1 MTTYAAV
8 TLTSGAIAATW
19 AGASTAVEAGAHYL
33 GFVFFAGSPRAVT
46 PDQAAALA
54 DVVPPGIARVG
65 LFVNPDDATLDQVL
79 STAPLDMIQLHGTEQ
94 PGRVSAIRA
103 RTGLPVMKA
112 VAISGPDDVTQGH
125 AYADVADRL
134 MFDAKPPKD
143 ATRPGGNALSFDWQ
157 LIAGESWSKPW
168 ILAGGLTPENVADAI
183 AASGATAVDVSSGVE
198 DASGA
203 KNPEN
208 IRGFIAAAKGA

>member
-1 MTTYAAV
+1 MTCAV
-8 TLTSGAIAATW
+8 KICGLMSADAVD
-19 AGASTAVEAGAHYL
+19 ASVEAGADMV
-33 GFVFFAGSPRAVT
+33 GFVFFPPSPRSLSVA
-46 PDQAAALA
+46 DAAALT
-54 DVVPPGIARVG
+54 ARVPNHVTRVA
-65 LFVNPDDATLDQVL
+65 LSVDADDTL
-79 STAPLDMIQLHGTEQ
+79 LDAIAADAGVDMMQFHGHE
-94 PGRVSAIRA
+94 PFERISEVRD
-103 RTGLPVMKA
+103 RYGLPVMKA
-112 VAISGPDDVTQGH
+112 LAIASPDDVTRGH

-143 ATRPGGNALSFDWQ
+143 ATRPGGNALAFDWQ

-168 ILAGGLTPENVADAI
+168 ILAGGLTPQNVADAI

-198 DASGA
+198 DAPGV

>member
-1 MTTYAAV
+1 MTCAV
-8 TLTSGAIAATW
+8 KICGLMSADAVD
-19 AGASTAVEAGAHYL
+19 ASVEAGADMV
-33 GFVFFAGSPRAVT
+33 GFVFFPPSPRSLSVA
-46 PDQAAALA
+46 DAAALT
-54 DVVPPGIARVG
+54 ARVPDHVMRVA
-65 LFVNPDDATLDQVL
+65 LSVDADDALLDAIAADAGV
-79 STAPLDMIQLHGTEQ
+79 DMMQFHGHE
-94 PGRVSAIRA
+94 PFERISEVRD
-103 RTGLPVMKA
+103 RYGLPVMKA
-112 VAISGPDDVTQGH
+112 VAISGPEDVTRGH

-168 ILAGGLTPENVADAI
+168 ILAGGLTPQNVADAI

-198 DASGA
+198 DAPGV
-203 KNPEN
+203 KNPED